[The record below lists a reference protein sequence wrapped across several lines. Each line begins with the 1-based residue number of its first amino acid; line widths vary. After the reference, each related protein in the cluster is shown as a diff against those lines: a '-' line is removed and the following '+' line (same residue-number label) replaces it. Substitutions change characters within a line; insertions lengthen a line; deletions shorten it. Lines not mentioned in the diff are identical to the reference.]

1 MGTFTTTY
9 RKRMPI
15 TLGKIFSPLDI
26 AGCVCWLDAADAGS
40 VTTSGSNITS
50 WTDKSGTGNSVSASS
65 NWPTY
70 NTSGASQLNGQ
81 NTISFVATTSSS
93 GQTLLG
99 TWAGA
104 AMTSGVTVFAV
115 SKPDVP
121 PATNNNGMIVRLAAA
136 SGNEAATL
144 MVAGATSS
152 LAAKGTLFLDSNP
165 SGVDLETYP
174 TTNLNANTWRINMGQ
189 VSVSAPTAT
198 GTLYSNNVLIAGP
211 SSATGSYST
220 CVGST
225 LYAVCSDTVGTN
237 FISSVIAEII
247 YYSSA
252 INSTDYTSVAN
263 YLSSKWNL
271 ALGTPVY

>member
-1 MGTFTTTY
+1 
-9 RKRMPI
+9 
-15 TLGKIFSPLDI
+15 
-26 AGCVCWLDAADAGS
+26 
-40 VTTSGSNITS
+40 
-50 WTDKSGTGNSVSASS
+50 
-65 NWPTY
+65 
-70 NTSGASQLNGQ
+70 
-81 NTISFVATTSSS
+81 
-93 GQTLLG
+93 
-99 TWAGA
+99 
-104 AMTSGVTVFAV
+104 MTSGVTVFAV

-121 PATNNNGMIVRLAAA
+121 PVTSNNGMIVRLADA

-144 MVAGATSS
+144 MVAGATTS

-225 LYAVCSDTVGTN
+225 NYGVGSDTVGGAN
-237 FISSVIAEII
+237 FHSSVIAEII